1 MVRGIRG
8 AITAPAND
16 AGEIIKSTQ
25 LLLKKMVEANRL
37 EVSDIAAVLFSAT
50 ADLNQAFPARAA
62 RKLGWTDTPLMCQ
75 VEIDV
80 PGALPRCIRVLM
92 LINTELKPEE
102 VQHIYLGGTR
112 GLREDLFPADE
123 LI

>member
-1 MVRGIRG
+1 MVRGVRG

-16 AGEIIKSTQ
+16 AGEIINSTK
-25 LLLKKMVEANRL
+25 LLLKEMIDANQIQI
-37 EVSDIAAVLFSAT
+37 SDIAAVLFSCT

-62 RKLGWTDTPLMCQ
+62 REMGWIDTPLMCQ

-102 VQHIYLGGTR
+102 VQHIYLR
-112 GLREDLFPADE
+112 GARQLREDL
-123 LI
+123 I